1 VTCVKAV
8 TAANLQ
14 HLRIWL
20 YDHARENAPLHPE
33 AVVLCA
39 KLPML
44 IQKMI
49 EPFGP
54 GMKSPLQ
61 SELDKVRKGR
71 NFSDDEIQGFHR
83 RY

>member
-1 VTCVKAV
+1 
-8 TAANLQ
+8 
-14 HLRIWL
+14 
-20 YDHARENAPLHPE
+20 
-33 AVVLCA
+33 
-39 KLPML
+39 ML

-71 NFSDDEIQGFHR
+71 NFPDDEIQAFYK